1 VGRRVR
7 TFAALWVL
15 AELAVFVALVAWI
28 GIGWTLLAAVAT
40 SALGWALL
48 ARQGARTLGELR
60 EQAALRRP
68 AGRALGDAAL
78 VALGGLLMVLPGF
91 LGDLVGLLCL
101 LPGTR
106 ALPRA
111 LVARGLLAR
120 LPGLGGPVRVR
131 STRAPGPVPDDVTF
145 DVDPSGGWRPIAVIE
160 GEVVEGDVVEGDV
173 VEGDVVEGDV
183 VEGDNADGRAGPG
196 GGARRR

>member
-120 LPGLGGPVRVR
+120 LPGLTVLRGPVRVR
-131 STRAPGPVPDDVTF
+131 SSRAPGPGVDDVTF
-145 DVDPSGGWRPIAVIE
+145 DVDPAGGFRPVPVIE
-160 GEVVEGDVVEGDV
+160 GEVVEGDI
-173 VEGDVVEGDV
+173 
-183 VEGDNADGRAGPG
+183 ADDRGPG
-196 GGARRR
+196 ERRP